1 MRRSRVRASPGA
13 QVLIGYT
20 VSIGDMQMMLNSPD
34 CVVCL
39 LRLCPT
45 TAIFVHHL
53 SYSQTIQLTSCH
65 HHFGVL
71 VYCHISSTPN
81 IHPPCCQVI
90 RLVNSS
96 NSCRLAIELQSPK
109 PSDKLTYQ
117 AIPSSRLYQCEDAL
131 QISIDLS
138 RLIYI
143 YIDRRVMK

>member
-1 MRRSRVRASPGA
+1 MIS
-13 QVLIGYT
+13 
-20 VSIGDMQMMLNSPD
+20 GDRCS
-34 CVVCL
+34 VVVAAVDDDENDDNDDDDVDVDVDVDVYQ
-39 LRLCPT
+39 RLCPT
-45 TAIFVHHL
+45 TAIFIHHL

-65 HHFGVL
+65 HHIGVL

-90 RLVNSS
+90 RLVDSS

-143 YIDRRVMK
+143 CIDRRVMK

>member
-71 VYCHISSTPN
+71 VYCHISSTPTY
-81 IHPPCCQVI
+81 ILRV
-90 RLVNSS
+90 VKSS
-96 NSCRLAIELQSPK
+96 
-109 PSDKLTYQ
+109 
-117 AIPSSRLYQCEDAL
+117 
-131 QISIDLS
+131 DLS
-138 RLIYI
+138 IPPIHVDWR
-143 YIDRRVMK
+143 